1 MANTHQVTIGHLSF
15 TSPGSL
21 SYNSSG
27 SGRSYS
33 LSGILA
39 HTDSSGIDVDENKY
53 IRDELMSMAAYDL
66 VYPFSYT
73 GDTTMS
79 GYVKVESADVSIS
92 RFAGAGINYN
102 VSLQW
107 LGNPGEVRFESQF
120 SGALIDNDHSVT
132 STDSQFFTSPAGA
145 FSIDIPSVG
154 TGSPPDQEDRIASYG
169 DSTVTLKY
177 FSGSNLRNNNI
188 EFECNPVDYLKGAVK
203 VSTNGKVRNGLYSPN
218 TNVDQVVLENG
229 LVKFELTNSNTES
242 RFTTSLWKNDDWRSP
257 KEYAVSKGS
266 SQTEWDGWNTVQI
279 IKNYPECAT
288 LRFTSQANTD
298 GSGRLTFDV
307 SLRRGARYFSLVVS
321 SYGTADE
328 IRIERT
334 TTEAATAGTGYITSS
349 TNDSEGNFYI
359 LGSPNTFSSNTTDGG
374 IYLTATQMKAF
385 VGYVLDGTSAAGQ
398 NTAENMRDS
407 YLDFVYEH
415 VRSIKS

>member
-1 MANTHQVTIGHLSF
+1 MANEHKVTIGHLSF
-15 TSPGSL
+15 TSPGNL
-21 SYNSSG
+21 SYNAG
-27 SGRSYS
+27 GTGRSYN
-33 LSGILA
+33 LSGVLA
-39 HTDSSGIDVDENKY
+39 HTNSTGIDVDENKY

-79 GYVKVESADVSIS
+79 GYVKVDSADVTVA
-92 RFAGAGINYN
+92 RFGGAGMTYN

-120 SGALIDNDHSVT
+120 SGALIDNDHSVS
-132 STDSQFFTSPAGA
+132 STDSQFFAAPAGA
-145 FSIDIPSVG
+145 FSVHIPAVG
-154 TGSPPDQEDRIASYG
+154 TGTPPAQEDRIASYG

-188 EFECNPVDYLKGAVK
+188 EFECNAVDYLKGAVK

-229 LVKFELTNSNTES
+229 LVKFELDNSNTQS
-242 RFTTSLWKNDDWRSP
+242 RFSTSLWESDDWRSV
-257 KEYAVSKGS
+257 KEYAVSKGT

-307 SLRRGARYFSLVVS
+307 TLRRGSRYFSLVVS

-334 TTEAATAGTGYITSS
+334 TTEASTDGTGYIVSS
-349 TNDSEGNFYI
+349 TNDSEGNYFI
-359 LGSPNTFSSNTTDGG
+359 LGSPNTFSSNTADGG
-374 IYLTATQMKAF
+374 IFLTATQMKAF
-385 VGYVLDGTSAAGQ
+385 VGYVLDGSSAAGQ
-398 NTAENMRDS
+398 NTADNVRDS